1 MPPKT
6 IFLREDVIN
15 AAFELTKKSGF
26 RDFTARRVAEE
37 LNSSTAPVY
46 SCFKNMEELREE
58 VLLRGEKLALEYTLK
73 PYTKSVFLNMG
84 TGFVL
89 FAQENRELFRVLIL
103 ESPETRG
110 ILKQFMKALY
120 AELVKDELISQLPE
134 EDRKEV
140 LRRMGIFSHGLASLI
155 CVGIHNDLTKNEA
168 ISIMYNMGK
177 DVIDVALI
185 KAGIKKSFTA

>member
-15 AAFELTKKSGF
+15 AAFELAKKSGF

-46 SCFKNMEELREE
+46 SCFKNMEQLREE
-58 VLLRGEKLALEYTLK
+58 VLLRGEKLALEYSLK

-89 FAQENRELFRVLIL
+89 FAQENRELFRALIL
-103 ESPETRG
+103 ESPDTKN
-110 ILKQFMKALY
+110 LLTQFMKALY
-120 AELVKDELISQLPE
+120 AELVRDELLSQLPE
-134 EDRKEV
+134 NYRKEV
-140 LRRMGIFSHGLASLI
+140 LRRMSIFSHGLASLI
-155 CVGIHNDLTKNEA
+155 CVGIHDDVSKNEA

-177 DVIDVALI
+177 DVIDMALM

>member
-1 MPPKT
+1 
-6 IFLREDVIN
+6 
-15 AAFELTKKSGF
+15 
-26 RDFTARRVAEE
+26 
-37 LNSSTAPVY
+37 
-46 SCFKNMEELREE
+46 MEELREE

-84 TGFVL
+84 TGLVI

-110 ILKQFMKALY
+110 ILKQFMKSLY
-120 AELVKDELISQLPE
+120 AELGKDEIISQLPE

-155 CVGIHNDLTKNEA
+155 CVGIHNELTKNEA
-168 ISIMYNMGK
+168 MSIMFNMGK